1 MGKILKKRNSY
12 LKFVNNHKT
21 KIYHICRIS
30 KHIVNKELVEIMQ
43 ELAPIYQELDRDY
56 QTIDVVDLIY
66 YERWLN
72 G

>member
-1 MGKILKKRNSY
+1 
-12 LKFVNNHKT
+12 
-21 KIYHICRIS
+21 
-30 KHIVNKELVEIMQ
+30 MQ
-43 ELAPIYQELDRDY
+43 ELSPIYQELDDDF

>member
-1 MGKILKKRNSY
+1 MGKIIKKRNRTFH
-12 LKFVNNHKT
+12 FVNNHKT
-21 KIYHICRIS
+21 KIYHTKHKNFHMLS
-30 KHIVNKELVEIMQ
+30 KDIIRVMEELY
-43 ELAPIYQELDRDY
+43 PIYQDLDNDF